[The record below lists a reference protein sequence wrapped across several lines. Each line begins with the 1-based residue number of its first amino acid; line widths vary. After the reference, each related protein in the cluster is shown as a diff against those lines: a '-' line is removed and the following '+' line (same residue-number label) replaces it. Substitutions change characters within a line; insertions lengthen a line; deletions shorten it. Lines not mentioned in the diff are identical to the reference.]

1 VVVTDSLSLPG
12 ENRAAFART
21 QKCKCSDPLRGRKA
35 GKPMFLASL
44 ILVLTLSPVPI
55 PAVVTVFHLAANRRE
70 ARSRRDDNVFR
81 DIKPGV
87 GLSARS
93 SATEPV
99 RLTIRSIGREPLSTA
114 PQPA

>member
-1 VVVTDSLSLPG
+1 
-12 ENRAAFART
+12 
-21 QKCKCSDPLRGRKA
+21 
-35 GKPMFLASL
+35 MFLPIL
-44 ILVLTLSPVPI
+44 IVLLTLSPVLI

-70 ARSRRDDNVFR
+70 ARRRRDIVSR

-87 GLSARS
+87 GFSART

>member
-1 VVVTDSLSLPG
+1 
-12 ENRAAFART
+12 
-21 QKCKCSDPLRGRKA
+21 
-35 GKPMFLASL
+35 MFLASL
-44 ILVLTLSPVPI
+44 ILVLTLSPVLI

-70 ARSRRDDNVFR
+70 ARSRRDDIVSR

-87 GLSARS
+87 GFSART